1 MMSGIARAVF
11 GSLDREPDGELS
23 EQVVSTEQSNDLK
36 DFKVLLS
43 LPKKFKQRERKLG
56 ND

>member
-1 MMSGIARAVF
+1 MSGIARVVF

-36 DFKVLLS
+36 DFKVLLRVC
-43 LPKKFKQRERKLG
+43 PKNLNREKE
-56 ND
+56 N

>member
-1 MMSGIARAVF
+1 MSGIARAVF